1 MPPFFVAQDNSS
13 LHAGAVRGGG
23 GGRAKR
29 ARPSAGPG
37 RRMGWFCG
45 RSPQN
50 RRRPA
55 PGPPPASVGAHDPK
69 GRPGHCDPPLSLAI
83 SSPPQTIPFACTP
96 AGNCLP
102 ARRSRAGGGGGRAK
116 RARPSAG
123 PGRRMG
129 WFCGRSPQNRR
140 RPAPGPPPA
149 SVGAHTPKA
158 IGLNSCPKNAKK
170 WPTATFLQCA
180 ILR

>member
-1 MPPFFVAQDNSS
+1 MFYTLGGALPPFFVGAGQFSPVS
-13 LHAGAVRGGG
+13 GAVRGAAAG
-23 GGRAKR
+23 AQSAP
-29 ARPSAGPG
+29 ARPPARPADGLVLRAQPAK
-37 RRMGWFCG
+37 
-45 RSPQN
+45 PPP
-50 RRRPA
+50 PA
-55 PGPPPASVGAHDPK
+55 PGVPPAGGAHTPK

-96 AGNCLP
+96 AGNYLP
-102 ARRSRAGGGGGRAK
+102 ARRSRTGGGGGRAK
-116 RARPSAG
+116 RA
-123 PGRRMG
+123 
-129 WFCGRSPQNRR
+129 R

>member
-1 MPPFFVAQDNSS
+1 MPPFFVG
-13 LHAGAVRGGG
+13 AGQFSPVSGAGRGGG
-23 GGRAKR
+23 GRRAKR
-29 ARPSAGPG
+29 ALPAAGPG

-55 PGPPPASVGAHDPK
+55 PGVPPTPAGAHTPK

-83 SSPPQTIPFACTP
+83 SSPPRAIPFACTP

-123 PGRRMG
+123 PGRRAG

>member
-1 MPPFFVAQDNSS
+1 MPPFFVGAGQFSPVSGAVRGAAAGAQSAPAHPPAWAGGWAGFAGAARKTAAAPPPGFHLRRRERIPQKAGQAIATLRFPLQSAARHRQSHLRAPPLAIAS

-37 RRMGWFCG
+37 RR
-45 RSPQN
+45 
-50 RRRPA
+50 
-55 PGPPPASVGAHDPK
+55 
-69 GRPGHCDPPLSLAI
+69 
-83 SSPPQTIPFACTP
+83 
-96 AGNCLP
+96 
-102 ARRSRAGGGGGRAK
+102 AGG
-116 RARPSAG
+116 
-123 PGRRMG
+123 
-129 WFCGRSPQNRR
+129 FCGRSPQNRR

>member
-1 MPPFFVAQDNSS
+1 MFSKYPICGDLFKFQSAESRNGRFRLEKRHYFPYGCFGLLDKRS
-13 LHAGAVRGGG
+13 LHTRQFPRRRNPHSFFHFYPLSPIIFHFHSASPSPSPGQPGYFLPFAGRKPKARGGG

-37 RRMGWFCG
+37 RR
-45 RSPQN
+45 
-50 RRRPA
+50 A
-55 PGPPPASVGAHDPK
+55 
-69 GRPGHCDPPLSLAI
+69 
-83 SSPPQTIPFACTP
+83 
-96 AGNCLP
+96 
-102 ARRSRAGGGGGRAK
+102 
-116 RARPSAG
+116 
-123 PGRRMG
+123 G

>member
-55 PGPPPASVGAHDPK
+55 PGPPPASVGAHTPK
-69 GRPGHCDPPLSLAI
+69 GRPGHCGPPLSLAI

-102 ARRSRAGGGGGRAK
+102 ARRGRAGGRRRARKARPPVRRPRPADGLVLRAQPAKPPPPRPRASTCVGGGAYPKSHRVKLLPQK
-116 RARPSAG
+116 RKKVA
-123 PGRRMG
+123 
-129 WFCGRSPQNRR
+129 NRHFFAMR
-140 RPAPGPPPA
+140 YP
-149 SVGAHTPKA
+149 
-158 IGLNSCPKNAKK
+158 
-170 WPTATFLQCA
+170 
-180 ILR
+180 